1 MVDEQTIRF
10 ITEASNGIGEVL
22 QIVITFI
29 SYIRKKLWQSLEK
42 ELGKELVNTEIRLGK
57 STRKHA

>member
-29 SYIRKKLWQSLEK
+29 SHIRKKLCQSLEK
-42 ELGKELVNTEIRLGK
+42 ELGKELVRY
-57 STRKHA
+57 

>member
-10 ITEASNGIGEVL
+10 ITEASNGNVGEVL

-42 ELGKELVNTEIRLGK
+42 ELGKELVRY
-57 STRKHA
+57 